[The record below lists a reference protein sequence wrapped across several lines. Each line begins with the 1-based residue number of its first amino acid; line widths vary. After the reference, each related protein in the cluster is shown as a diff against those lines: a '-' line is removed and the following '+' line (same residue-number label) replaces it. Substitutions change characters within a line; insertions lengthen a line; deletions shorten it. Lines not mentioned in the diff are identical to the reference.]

1 MLCLHF
7 GIPDG
12 SLVGRKDSS
21 MLPKTINWVI
31 DPSILRMRDKAKK
44 EKILDFSSSFVNS
57 MVCGDEILFYNKE
70 HHRLFDIMKRSIKK
84 YDVSCYLTKDKGR
97 GDYYRMKV
105 CFGSDELTFI
115 ARFNFRGQLCFIT
128 SIHQ

>member
-1 MLCLHF
+1 ML
-7 GIPDG
+7 GG
-12 SLVGRKDSS
+12 RLVGRKDSS

-31 DPSILRMRDKAKK
+31 DLTILRMRDKAKK
-44 EKILDFSSSFVNS
+44 GKILDFSSSFVNT
-57 MVCGDEILFYNKE
+57 MVCGGEILFYNKE
-70 HHRLFDIMKRSIKK
+70 HCRLFDLMKKSIKK
-84 YDVSCYLTKDKGR
+84 YDVSCYLTKDKDGR